1 MRESKRERY
10 GEREYVSERKRERES
25 VCVRESACVR
35 ESMSERVCQRRV
47 TFVTKFYRVFPRPA
61 TYDEGLCQYVMRQ
74 CIMRQ
79 YGVNSDYNYDNS
91 N

>member
-1 MRESKRERY
+1 
-10 GEREYVSERKRERES
+10 VSES
-25 VCVRESACVR
+25 VCV
-35 ESMSERVCQRRV
+35 SERVCQRRV

-74 CIMRQ
+74 